1 MIKHWMHLGVVGLA
15 ALLLLQG
22 LAITPLG
29 TLAPAVAQEAA
40 LSCSAGYALWADNLG
55 GGAPALDWSGSSTQ
69 VTGKVHANRD
79 IRLSGS
85 NNLIT
90 GVVEYVIS
98 FSDEGDG
105 NQYPPPVQVSPGI
118 MPVSYNI
125 ADYQPGGAAAVAAQQ
140 EGRYHYIDGNFEVS
154 DGNVQLDGLYF
165 VTGQVTLSGSELY
178 GEVTIVAQREIEI
191 SGSQQNFTPYSGGLL
206 LFSERSAQSGPAI
219 KISGSNSALPGII
232 YAPFAQIEVSGSTN
246 SFAGGLYGRT
256 LRLNGSSLTITFD
269 PQYCPPEPPPPTPT
283 PTPSPTSTPP
293 PTPPPGTLTNFQ
305 FLPLSLL
312 SEPETWG
319 EPNNNC
325 AQAYQITAGATHSFL
340 AEDQADWYHVVLSQ
354 AGDVTVRLANFVPL
368 AGQISVWRGDNCN
381 ATTFL
386 QNNGDSALEKTLHL
400 GPQPTGGYFIF
411 VSNDG
416 VFDDVTPYS
425 LLVEVN

>member
-1 MIKHWMHLGVVGLA
+1 MVRHWMQLGVVVVLA
-15 ALLLLQG
+15 VALLIQG
-22 LAITPLG
+22 LATSPLG
-29 TLAPAVAQEAA
+29 EPAPAVAQESA

-55 GGAPALDWSGSSTQ
+55 GGAPALDWSGGGTH
-69 VTGKVHANRD
+69 VTGKVHSNRD
-79 IRLSGS
+79 ILLSGS
-85 NNLIT
+85 DNVIT
-90 GVVEYVIS
+90 GVVEYVTS

-125 ADYQPGGAAAVAAQQ
+125 ADYQPGGAAAVAAEQ
-140 EGRYHYIDGNFEVS
+140 EGRYHYIDGDFEVS

-165 VTGQVTLSGSELY
+165 VTGQVKLSGSELY

-219 KISGSNSALPGII
+219 KISGSDSALPGII

-283 PTPSPTSTPP
+283 PPRRQRARRRRPRRRAPCLTSSSCPSPSTASRRPGASPTIAAPRPTRSAPALPITSSPKIRSI
-293 PTPPPGTLTNFQ
+293 GTTSYF
-305 FLPLSLL
+305 
-312 SEPETWG
+312 PE
-319 EPNNNC
+319 
-325 AQAYQITAGATHSFL
+325 AGN
-340 AEDQADWYHVVLSQ
+340 
-354 AGDVTVRLANFVPL
+354 VTVRLANFVPL
-368 AGQISVWRGDNCN
+368 EGQISVWRGDSCN

-386 QNNGDSALEKTLHL
+386 QNNGDSALEKTTL
-400 GPQPTGGYFIF
+400 PSARNQPAAT
-411 VSNDG
+411 SSLSATTASLT
-416 VFDDVTPYS
+416 TPS
-425 LLVEVN
+425 PTRFW